1 MNNAKSMMAA
11 AILSAAL
18 ILPVLP
24 ALAEQDGHR
33 ENPGQH
39 KGWEKKH
46 HGWEKGQDKKWHGKH
61 NDGDRNRGRRRA
73 DYRRR

>member
-1 MNNAKSMMAA
+1 MNNARGMMLA

-18 ILPVLP
+18 ILPALPVLGD
-24 ALAEQDGHR
+24 QDGHR

-46 HGWEKGQDKKWHGKH
+46 HGWEKGHDKKLRGKR
-61 NDGDRNRGRRRA
+61 NDGK
-73 DYRRR
+73 